1 MAVRDTTT
9 AQYRYFVT
17 NLVTNQPIAEIP
29 FKGVSYERA
38 LKGAGT
44 FSGTIGNSPETA
56 SLSLYESTMPGRT
69 GLYVVRDGVCV
80 WGGIIWS
87 RSYNVN
93 ERIVSVSAS
102 EFTSY
107 FHHRRIWKTWGQVF
121 EATLESNEG
130 LVKATL
136 RSGSTYELK
145 ADSTVRFVFIDEGNQ
160 TYSGTYTV
168 LAPGTVVGDATV
180 PAITSDVF
188 YTTNIR
194 TAALPSLP
202 NGTYEKV
209 TVYVRTNTY
218 DYVRALIDAMSEDFS
233 QLEFS
238 NTEIQPAKFT
248 VANVLV
254 KSVTQN
260 VATLEVEDNVKLIP
274 GQEVTIRNVDPII
287 DGVRSVSRVDGNIVT
302 INNIG
307 GFVETENV
315 VNQLYRITSREVEPV
330 DEQTSVVTVTTEEPH
345 ELYVGAFINVKGLDS
360 LETATPI
367 LNVENKEITETP
379 PDANTLKYNIDT
391 PLELQNLE
399 LSAAT
404 ATVGSS
410 VQFLTRKEVQTVE
423 TDRVATITT
432 GEQHDF
438 EVGQTVVVADLKDYA
453 TVAQRELASGVIT
466 YTTAANH
473 NFQVGANV
481 TVTGL
486 ADTANVIQRAMTFAG
501 STATFTITTS
511 IPHNLQTGNTVTIS
525 SLKDSYR
532 IRGYEYFS
540 NNNIATFYTGT
551 TSANVSH
558 NIQATNTAGSIEVAN
573 LPSTSVGVSQVSASG
588 GNVTLT
594 TSSAHGIQP
603 NSTITVSGVGYSS
616 AVSVTSISRTSNV
629 TTITTSGSHGLSAG
643 QSFYYGGGADVRTD
657 ATGFFTVQ
665 SSSSNTITY
674 SNPASSTPTVT
685 LTPGSV
691 TLNCLESETWE
702 NRGGDTWRLQSP
714 TGSIYSQADT
724 VYQGDP
730 QDGQG
735 FEVGAIRFQSFAA
748 NLPSGVS
755 LSDVVSVTGVSLT
768 ASRRGSVGNS
778 GTTLY
783 LGIHDTTNLGS
794 RPPYDI
800 FFVSTVNWTNWPTT
814 GRRTISLPSDWY
826 QFFQNGEARGV
837 IVGLQN
843 SDEGW
848 YTGTAQYMGIYGEGS
863 GSNEP
868 TLTVNYTYNAAG
880 GSGSSDFSV
889 TGGDLGSIFTSF
901 GGYDGTFTVSTA
913 SGNSLGYISSGA
925 NDTGGTQSS
934 GGSVIGA
941 SSLLNKIYTF
951 SEIISKTANSI
962 TVSAPSI
969 GVNVSQLSLSSG
981 VNGLISQNSIF
992 NVANVI
998 VNVISSTQITYTNN
1012 ATYNINVASETPS
1025 PLGRATVV
1033 STLFNVNNATITSVT
1048 SNTLTVATV
1057 NTSTVAKAAAVP
1069 TGVAEA
1075 DSPIVGTYA
1084 ITAATTDTLKYVVAN
1099 TVLPAPSTAIFGYSA
1114 ASTEATLA
1122 YGTYGSYKGNSD
1134 LGFEFSTDGYSD
1146 DNVLPD
1152 SFRGFELT
1160 NIGEQLEQYT
1170 DKLEGFDYRVD
1181 CYIDPNNGAF
1191 KRQFVMVPV
1200 YPTAVKEYIEALPNG
1215 SLALGQ
1221 TVPLT
1226 YFGADNLVFEFPG
1239 NISDLQMEENA
1250 ENAVTRFFMVG
1261 NIGDLGDDI
1270 SQPYAAAAD
1279 TSLLNPPAGTYPWP
1293 ILDDDEAA
1301 ENISDESELYSY
1313 AERYMLE
1320 NRPPA
1325 GFFTVSV
1332 NGSAEPVV
1340 GSYAPGDW
1348 CSLIINDDFVKQRLS
1363 SDLEPRGTVLLR
1375 RINSFSVEVPDSIT
1389 FPEKITLQLIPEWQ
1403 VDKRGE

>member
-1 MAVRDTTT
+1 MAVTDTTT

-194 TAALPSLP
+194 AAALPSLP

-379 PDANTLKYNIDT
+379 PDANTLKYNIET

-438 EVGQTVVVADLKDYA
+438 EVGQTVVVAGLKDYA

-486 ADTANVIQRAMTFAG
+486 ADTANVTQRAMTFAG

-558 NIQATNTAGSIEVAN
+558 NIQATNTAGSLEVTN

-657 ATGFFTVQ
+657 ATGSFIVQ
-665 SSSSNTITY
+665 SATSNTITY
-674 SNPASSTPTVT
+674 SNQVFGGAPNPQT
-685 LTPGSV
+685 LAINLT
-691 TLNCLESETWE
+691 CLESWTWE
-702 NRGGDTWRLQSP
+702 PTTRGRRTSSGGTIFSSLDTM
-714 TGSIYSQADT
+714 
-724 VYQGDP
+724 YQGNP
-730 QDGQG
+730 NDGFG
-735 FEVGAIRFQSFAA
+735 YEVGAARFQSFAST
-748 NLPSGVS
+748 LPSGIT
-755 LSDVVSVTGVSLT
+755 LSDVTSVNSL
-768 ASRRGSVGNS
+768 SLKLVRRGSVGNS
-778 GTTLY
+778 NATLY
-783 LGIHDTTNLGS
+783 LGLHGSTNLATAN
-794 RPPYDI
+794 PPTGISGATAPNDTGWGTSQTKDNI
-800 FFVSTVNWTNWPTT
+800 TLPTSWHAYFLDGT
-814 GRRTISLPSDWY
+814 
-826 QFFQNGEARGV
+826 ARG
-837 IVGLQN
+837 IIIGLEDPT
-843 SDEGW
+843 SSY
-848 YTGTAQYMGIYGEGS
+848 YTGTTHYMGIYGNGS
-863 GSNEP
+863 GANEP
-868 TLTVNYTYNAAG
+868 VLTVSFTYDTGG
-880 GSGSSDFSV
+880 GSTDFSV

-913 SGNSLGYISSGA
+913 SGNSLGYTSSGA
-925 NDTGGTQSS
+925 SNTGGTQSS

-992 NVANVI
+992 NAANVI

-1075 DSPIVGTYA
+1075 DSPIVGTYT

-1215 SLALGQ
+1215 ALALGQ

>member
-44 FSGTIGNSPETA
+44 FSGTIANSPETA

-93 ERIVSVSAS
+93 ERVISVSAS

-121 EATLESNEG
+121 EGTLESNEG
-130 LVKATL
+130 LVKVTL

-168 LAPGTVVGDATV
+168 LAPGTVVGDTTV

-194 TAALPSLP
+194 SATLPSLP
-202 NGTYEKV
+202 NGTYENV

-287 DGVRSVSRVDGNIVT
+287 DGVRSVSRIDGNIVT

-307 GFVETENV
+307 GFVATENV

-360 LETATPI
+360 LETATPV

-453 TVAQRELASGVIT
+453 TVAQRELAGGVIT

-486 ADTANVIQRAMTFAG
+486 ADTANVTQRAMTFAG

-525 SLKDSYR
+525 SMKDSYR
-532 IRGYEYFS
+532 IKGYEYFS

-558 NIQATNTAGSIEVAN
+558 NIQASNTAGSFEVTS
-573 LPSTSVGVSQVSASG
+573 LPSTSVGVTQVSASG

-594 TSSAHGIQP
+594 TSGAHGIQP
-603 NSTITVSGVGYSS
+603 NSSITVSGVGYSS
-616 AVSVTSISRTSNV
+616 SVTVTAISRTSNV
-629 TTITTSGSHGLSAG
+629 TTITTSGAHGLNAG
-643 QSFYYGGGADVRTD
+643 DSFYYGGGADTPSS
-657 ATGFFTVQ
+657 AIGFFSVQ
-665 SSSSNTITY
+665 SATSTTLTY
-674 SNPASSTPTVT
+674 SNPSSGGTGVNVT
-685 LTPGSV
+685 ASV
-691 TLNCLESETWE
+691 TLSCLESWTWE
-702 NRGGDTWRLQSP
+702 PTTRGRRTSSGGTIFSSLDTM
-714 TGSIYSQADT
+714 
-724 VYQGDP
+724 YQGDP
-730 QDGQG
+730 GDGFG
-735 FEVGAIRFQSFAA
+735 YEVGAARFQSFAA
-748 NLPSGVS
+748 NLPSGIS
-755 LSDVVSVTGVSLT
+755 LSNVLSVNSL
-768 ASRRGSVGNS
+768 SVRLVRRGSVGNS
-778 GTTLY
+778 NATLY
-783 LGIHDTTNLGS
+783 LGLHSSTNLATS
-794 RPPYDI
+794 SPPTGISGASAPNDTGWGTTQTKN
-800 FFVSTVNWTNWPTT
+800 VTLPTGWHAYFLDGT
-814 GRRTISLPSDWY
+814 
-826 QFFQNGEARGV
+826 ARGI
-837 IVGLQN
+837 IVGLQDPT
-843 SDEGW
+843 SSY
-848 YTGTAQYMGIYGEGS
+848 YTGSTHYMGIYGEGS
-863 GSNEP
+863 GANEP
-868 TLTVNYTYNAAG
+868 TLTVNYTYNTVG
-880 GSGSSDFSV
+880 GNTDFSV
-889 TGGDLGSIFTSF
+889 SGGSLGSIFVSF
-901 GGYDGTFTVSTA
+901 GGYDGTFVVSTA
-913 SGNSLGYISSGA
+913 SGNSLGYSSSGA
-925 NDTGGTQSS
+925 SNTGGTQSS

-941 SSLLNKIYTF
+941 SSLLNKIYNS

-992 NVANVI
+992 NVSNVVANV
-998 VNVISSTQITYTNN
+998 VSSTQISYTNN

-1048 SNTLTVATV
+1048 SNTLTVATA
-1057 NTSTVAKAAAVP
+1057 NATTVAKAAAVP

-1084 ITAATTDTLKYVVAN
+1084 ITATTTDTLKYVVAN

-1122 YGTYGSYKGNSD
+1122 YGTYGSYEGNSD

-1146 DNVLPD
+1146 NNVLPD

-1181 CYIDPNNGAF
+1181 CYIDPSDGSF

-1200 YPTAVKEYIEALPNG
+1200 YPTAVKQYIESQPGGVLPTG
-1215 SLALGQ
+1215 EA
-1221 TVPLT
+1221 VPLT
-1226 YFGADNLVFEFPG
+1226 YFGADQIVFEFPG

-1301 ENISDESELYSY
+1301 ENISDEDELYSY

-1332 NGSAEPVV
+1332 NGSVEPVV